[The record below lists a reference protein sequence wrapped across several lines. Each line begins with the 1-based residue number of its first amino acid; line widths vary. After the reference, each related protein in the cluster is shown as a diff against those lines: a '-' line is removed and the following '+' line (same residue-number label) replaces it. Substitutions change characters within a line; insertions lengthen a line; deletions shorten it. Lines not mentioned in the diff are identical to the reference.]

1 MSGAE
6 EEANPARARVGEDWL
21 AVIVAGLLVAM
32 ALLWGSSLAGFEL
45 PRYSW
50 ATGGELGERVL
61 SGANLGRVLQVGLV
75 LYPVAVVGLWALGE
89 SIKSAL
95 LGFPVLYV
103 VAVAALILAGNATF
117 HQYGLEYVIWALGF
131 GLLLGNTVRIP
142 GWLAVAARSE
152 FYIKIGLVLLGSTVL
167 WREIVRAGVPGILQ
181 SLVVV
186 FVVWSFSFWFARKLG
201 VDEEFAAILSTAV
214 SICGVSAAIAASG
227 AVQGDRKKLSYT
239 TTIVVLCAVP
249 MLIVMPWIVTAFGID
264 EIVAGAWLGGTL
276 DTTASVAAAAELV
289 GPAATKVG
297 TIVKFSQNLLL
308 GLAAFFLAIWW
319 TLRKRVDVERPSVR
333 IIWERF
339 PKFVLGFVAAS
350 LLFSFL
356 VSPETTKQVSPVLGA
371 LRTAWFALAFVSI
384 GLEARVSDLVQL
396 EGGRPALAFVG
407 AQAFNVVFTLI
418 IAYLMFGGLLLPVPE
433 LK

>member
-1 MSGAE
+1 MSRAE
-6 EEANPARARVGEDWL
+6 EEPSPARARVNEDWL
-21 AVIVAGLLVAM
+21 AVIVAGLLVTA
-32 ALLWGSSLAGFEL
+32 ALFLGRGLAGFEL
-45 PRYSW
+45 PRYGW
-50 ATGGELGERVL
+50 ATAGELGARVL
-61 SGANLGRVLQVGLV
+61 SSANLGRVLQVGLM
-75 LYPVAVVGLWALGE
+75 LYPVAVIGLWLLGE
-89 SIKSAL
+89 RVKSAL
-95 LGFPVLYV
+95 LGFPFLYLL
-103 VAVAALILAGNATF
+103 AVAALILAGNATF

-131 GLLLGNTVRIP
+131 GLILGNAVRIP
-142 GWLAVAARSE
+142 RWLAFAARSE

-167 WREIVRAGVPGILQ
+167 WREIVRAGIPGILQ
-181 SLVVV
+181 SLIVVL
-186 FVVWSFSFWFARKLG
+186 VVWSFSFWFARKLG
-201 VDEEFAAILSTAV
+201 VDEEFAVILSTAV

-249 MLIVMPWIVTAFGID
+249 MLIVMPWIVRTFGID

-289 GPAATKVG
+289 GPAATKIG

-319 TLRKRVDVERPSVR
+319 TLRERVDVERPSAR

-339 PKFVLGFVAAS
+339 PKFVLGFVAGS

-356 VSPETTKQVSPVLGA
+356 VSPETTKQVSPLLSA
-371 LRTAWFALAFVSI
+371 LRTSWFALAFVSI

-433 LK
+433 MR